1 MMVQLLGD
9 QADHPSSFVVDGFDV
24 DEIFGVVVVVLGV
37 GSGLFL
43 MECFLL
49 LHRWNAVQIESKTGQ
64 PRQTMGLEQNR
75 TLGRLV

>member
-43 MECFLL
+43 MGVFPTASSMECC
-49 LHRWNAVQIESKTGQ
+49 SD
-64 PRQTMGLEQNR
+64 
-75 TLGRLV
+75 

>member
-43 MECFLL
+43 MGVF
-49 LHRWNAVQIESKTGQ
+49 K
-64 PRQTMGLEQNR
+64 
-75 TLGRLV
+75 